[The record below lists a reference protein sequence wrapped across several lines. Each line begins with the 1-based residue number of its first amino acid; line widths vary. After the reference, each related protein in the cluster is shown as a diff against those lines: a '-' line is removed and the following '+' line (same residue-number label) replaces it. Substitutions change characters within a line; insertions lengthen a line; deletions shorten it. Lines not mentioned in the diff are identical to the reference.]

1 MVADADDDQVGSKS
15 AEISQSLIIIN
26 LVTIKYLGLDD
37 NKLITTNCKILHHIP
52 VITQHLKVTLRP
64 HVIYLSLNLSHLK
77 TEKGLKSMFP
87 Q

>member
-1 MVADADDDQVGSKS
+1 MVANADDDQVGSKS

-52 VITQHLKVTLRP
+52 VITQHLQVTHRP
-64 HVIYLSLNLSHLK
+64 HVIL
-77 TEKGLKSMFP
+77 
-87 Q
+87 

>member
-52 VITQHLKVTLRP
+52 VITQHLKVTP
-64 HVIYLSLNLSHLK
+64 HVIYLSTFLIHGCK
-77 TEKGLKSMFP
+77 F
-87 Q
+87 